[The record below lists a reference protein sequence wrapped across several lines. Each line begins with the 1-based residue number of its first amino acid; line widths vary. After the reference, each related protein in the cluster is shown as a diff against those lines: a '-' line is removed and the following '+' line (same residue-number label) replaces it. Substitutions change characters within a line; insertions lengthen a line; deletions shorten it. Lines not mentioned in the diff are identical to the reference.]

1 MILILYQVSTRYN
14 LILNMFIIMKK
25 SLILAAL
32 LVAGVASTFA
42 VEYTAKAKISLGETT
57 ITMRESASYSDAFDN
72 GADVSNYN
80 SFGIAVVNEI
90 SGMGSNWV
98 QWASAELE
106 GLKIGFKALA
116 AGEQTFSFSG
126 VIGTLYLVDAVAGT
140 QTEIVNDGSYVF
152 TADAADV
159 SAWNTTR
166 FSITKVLPAKP
177 YTFIN
182 NTLVINEATDGA
194 EITITPFT
202 YGVDGKDLGDPIIT
216 HAPMDEDLTG
226 MGYLLITYTNAEGV
240 EREFIVNTNPDVQP
254 AND

>member
-1 MILILYQVSTRYN
+1 
-14 LILNMFIIMKK
+14 MKK

-57 ITMRESASYSDAFDN
+57 ITLRESASYSDAFDN

-116 AGEQTFSFSG
+116 AGEQTLTFSG
-126 VIGTLYLVDAVAGT
+126 VQGTPLYLVDAVANKT
-140 QTEIVNDGSYVF
+140 TEITEGGSYVF
-152 TADAADV
+152 TAEDADV
-159 SAWNTTR
+159 ANWNTTR
-166 FSITKVLPAKP
+166 FSITKVAPKAP

-182 NTLVINEATDGA
+182 NVLVINEATDGA
-194 EITITPFT
+194 EITVTPFT

-240 EREFIVNTNPDVQP
+240 AREFIVNANPDVQP